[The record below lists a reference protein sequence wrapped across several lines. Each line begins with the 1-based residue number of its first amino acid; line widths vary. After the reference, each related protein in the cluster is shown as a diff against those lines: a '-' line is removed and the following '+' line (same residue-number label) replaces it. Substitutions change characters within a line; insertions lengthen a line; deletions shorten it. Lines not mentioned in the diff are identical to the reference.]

1 MKMAKYFMTWEADES
16 LWPTDPKELNAL
28 VSKLSEMVKQ
38 DMKEGKTSDWGIF
51 VGGDKGYAI
60 SEGNALDLYKGLQ
73 RFHPYI
79 NFMVHEVL
87 SIDEV
92 SEVWKSMTE

>member
-1 MKMAKYFMTWEADES
+1 MAKYFMTWEADES

-60 SEGNALDLYKGLQ
+60 SEGNALDLYKGMQ

-92 SEVWKSMTE
+92 SEVWKSMME